1 MKAINMRI
9 HYIMKTAFEML
20 KGVKRKR
27 KIKKIKIKRKKK
39 ENVNYLELR

>member
-1 MKAINMRI
+1 
-9 HYIMKTAFEML
+9 MKTAFEML